1 MLRDTSRTIL
11 VATVL
16 CVVCSVLVSA
26 TAVGLRPIQIENRKR
41 DKQKNVLIV
50 AGILDP
56 KGKDESGQRA
66 SSEKIAELYKQ
77 RVRPRIIDLET
88 GLDAPEGDVSVD
100 SYDQDKAL
108 RDPNLSASMLPE
120 GGSEASDVQQA
131 ARAAG
136 IRTREKYAFVF
147 EILSE
152 QGQTDQYVLP
162 ISGKGLWSTLKGFL
176 AVDADL
182 KTIRGIT
189 FYSHAETPGL
199 GGEIDNTRWQALWKD
214 KLVFDD
220 DGTVAIEV
228 VKGSVDPQS
237 DDAQYQIDGLAGATL
252 TSRGVSGLVQFW
264 LGDGGFG
271 PFLKQM
277 QSSNGGDR

>member
-1 MLRDTSRTIL
+1 MLRETTRTIG
-11 VATVL
+11 VAAIL

-50 AGILDP
+50 AGII
-56 KGKDESGQRA
+56 ESGQRP
-66 SSEKIAELYKQ
+66 SSDEIAELYKT

-88 GLDAPEGDVSVD
+88 GRDAPPDEVD
-100 SYDQDKAL
+100 AETYDQDKAL
-108 RDPNLSASMLPE
+108 RDPNLSTSMLPE
-120 GGSEASDVQQA
+120 SGSEASDVQKA

-136 IRTREKYAFVF
+136 IREREKYAFVF
-147 EILSE
+147 EVLSE

-176 AVDADL
+176 AVDSDL

-199 GGEIDNTRWQALWKD
+199 GGEIDSSRWQALWKD

-220 DGTVAIEV
+220 D
-228 VKGSVDPQS
+228 QH
-237 DDAQYQIDGLAGATL
+237 QIDGLAGATL
-252 TSRGVSGLVQFW
+252 TARGVSGLVRFW

-271 PFLKQM
+271 PFLKQL